1 MSATSQRRWTTAT
14 VIAAVD
20 AADGVRKIVLEYRD
34 PIRDPIEGSHLDV
47 DVHIE
52 GRTEVRSYSI
62 VERDKANPRRLA
74 LGVHRA
80 LNSRGGSRY
89 MHTLTAGMTLRT
101 TQPLNSFPFRRTA
114 GPVRFLAGG
123 IGVTAVMSMAA
134 AARARP
140 AAPGSDYHLTYVGRA
155 PSVMAFHDELAELHG
170 EALTVHHSDTDGL
183 FDVPTF
189 VAGCPRESMLYLCG
203 PIGLLDAVRTAWVG
217 DGRALRDLRFETFG
231 TTGNFPTESFT
242 VTVPAQGLE
251 VVVREDQ
258 SILEALEA
266 AGAEMM
272 FNCRKGE
279 CGLCQVDVRGVRG
292 HIDHRDVFFS
302 DQQHANGAKLCT
314 CVTRIARATG
324 AEAPAVTLHLP

>member
-1 MSATSQRRWTTAT
+1 MSATSQRRWVTAT
-14 VIAAVD
+14 VVATVD
-20 AADGVRKIVLEYRD
+20 AAEGVRKIVLEYPAPVRE
-34 PIRDPIEGSHLDV
+34 PIEGSHLDV

-62 VERDKANPRRLA
+62 VEQDKTNPRRLI

-80 LNSRGGSRY
+80 ANSRGGSRY
-89 MHTLTAGMTLRT
+89 MHILAAGMTLRT

-140 AAPGSDYHLTYVGRA
+140 PAPGSDYQFTYVGRS
-155 PSVMAFHDELAELHG
+155 PSVMAFRDELADLHG
-170 EALTVHHSDTDGL
+170 DALTVHHSDTDGL
-183 FDVPTF
+183 FDVPAF
-189 VAGCPRESMLYLCG
+189 VAACPRDSVLYVCG
-203 PIGLLDAVRTAWVG
+203 PIGLLDTVRSAWVN

-231 TTGNFPTESFT
+231 TTGKFPTAPFT
-242 VTVPAQGLE
+242 VAVPAHGLE

-272 FNCRKGE
+272 FDCRKGE
-279 CGLCQVDVRGVRG
+279 CGLCQVDVCSVRG
-292 HIDHRDVFFS
+292 QIDHRDVFFS
-302 DQQHANGAKLCT
+302 DQQHMGGTRLCT
-314 CVTRIARATG
+314 CVTRIAPAADG
-324 AEAPAVTLHLP
+324 EAPAVTLSLP